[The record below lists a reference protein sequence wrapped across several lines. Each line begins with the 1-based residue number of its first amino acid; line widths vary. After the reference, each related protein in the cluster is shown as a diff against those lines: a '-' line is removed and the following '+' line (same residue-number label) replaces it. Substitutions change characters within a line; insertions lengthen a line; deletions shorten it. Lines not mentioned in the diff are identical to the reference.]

1 MPNEKTRK
9 LNPIS
14 AFFARHRK
22 MKKKKQFF
30 NRRIGKEKY
39 KPFLSEVD
47 RAVSDLVGDVP
58 DTDLF
63 LDRMGQETEHWLKDM
78 PNINLAS
85 FKVGCCYG
93 IFTYCRIKKET
104 VGNKEIYVV

>member
-39 KPFLSEVD
+39 EPFLMEVD
-47 RAVSDLVGDVP
+47 RALGDLVREVP

-85 FKVGCCYG
+85 FKAGTCYG
-93 IFTYCRIKKET
+93 VYAYCRMKKEQEAKREQYI
-104 VGNKEIYVV
+104 V